1 MLATLRYS
9 LGTKL
14 KVDNWVIFLFKRRAA
29 LVNGT
34 RDHNTAL
41 VLAILAAT
49 LIITIA
55 AYIPGLSGPLFLD
68 DLQQLQGMIDH
79 SADAPDELINRH
91 IVSNSGPFGRS
102 VAMASFLGSA
112 ITHGP
117 DTWWWKYENVMF
129 HLITGLLIFWLTALI
144 LIALAPSGQ
153 KKPWLVAAGV
163 ASFWL
168 LHPLHVSTV
177 LYTVQRMTELSS
189 LFVVAGLI
197 SYMKGRQRQIRHDS
211 NGWLLIGLGFGVFFP
226 LALLSKESALLFP
239 VFCSLIEFLFFQFG
253 GTSAT
258 QKRIKVFHGALMT
271 GYLLVVMFVIMNFFD
286 FVLKSYEIRDFTLAE
301 RIYTELRIVVLY
313 LSQILMP
320 VQSKMGFF
328 HDDITLSTS
337 LFNPITTILSALL
350 LVGLLGSAV
359 ALRKR
364 LPLYAFGILFF
375 FVGHALESTI
385 FALEL
390 AFEHR
395 NYLPSLG
402 ILIAAAALF
411 QSLLKKKRTLILV
424 AIIGLTGCSLLTW
437 QRATTWGSPATM
449 YQFMYYAHPQSKRL
463 TLIFADFYTQMKRYD
478 EARATLEKMGGGL
491 GPKIHN
497 LFIDC
502 VEYGRVDRNDIL
514 TLMDHP
520 NGELDGHVAI
530 NIDDMTM
537 AALAGRCRLP
547 EMEYVSL
554 LDHLV
559 TLRSRTIIHKQTIL
573 TAKARIL
580 ESVHEIDAALGAL
593 HAAYELQPD
602 NAEPLYFSAHTLS
615 VVGRLEEAT
624 TYLTTAYEIEKTSSL
639 QHKEIAKIIY
649 RNIGS
654 MYLAQNKV
662 EEALTIYEQGVLS
675 MPGELHFPLQK
686 TKLLIQLGNY
696 EDAEQTL
703 VDIRT
708 QDRNDIVEN
717 EFIIRRLEKA
727 LEKSRGA
734 LAVY

>member
-1 MLATLRYS
+1 MPHCDILVHETESRCR
-9 LGTKL
+9 
-14 KVDNWVIFLFKRRAA
+14 VFFLFKRRTA
-29 LVNGT
+29 LLIGT
-34 RDHNTAL
+34 LDRKTAL
-41 VLAILAAT
+41 VLAMLAAA

-55 AYIPGLSGPLFLD
+55 AYFPGLSGPLFLD
-68 DLQQLQGMIDH
+68 DLPQLQGMIDH
-79 SADAPDELINRH
+79 SADAPDELFNRH
-91 IVSNSGPFGRS
+91 IVSTSGPFGRS
-102 VAMASFLGSA
+102 VTMASFLGSA

-129 HLITGLLIFWLTALI
+129 HLITGLLVFWLTALI
-144 LIALAPSGQ
+144 LVALAPSGQ
-153 KKPWLVAAGV
+153 KRPWLVAAAV

-197 SYMKGRQRQIRHDS
+197 CYVKGRQRQISHYT

-239 VFCSLIEFLFFQFG
+239 VFCSLIEFLIFQFR
-253 GTSAT
+253 GTSAA
-258 QKRIKVFHGALMT
+258 QKQIKIFQGALVT
-271 GYLLVVMFVIMNFFD
+271 GYLLIVMYVIVNFSD
-286 FVLKSYEIRDFTLAE
+286 FVLKSYEFRDFTISE
-301 RIYTELRIVVLY
+301 RLYTELRIVALY

-320 VQSKMGFF
+320 VQGKMGFF

-350 LVGLLGSAV
+350 LAGLLGSAV

-411 QSLLKKKRTLILV
+411 QPLLKRKRALIWV
-424 AIIGLTGCSLLTW
+424 AIIGLTGFSLLTW
-437 QRATTWGSPATM
+437 QRATTWGSAATM

-463 TLIFADFYTQMKRYD
+463 TLIFADSYTQSKRYD
-478 EARATLEKMGGGL
+478 KARETLEKMGGGL
-491 GPKIHN
+491 GPKMHN

-502 VEYGRVDRNDIL
+502 IEYGKVDRNDIL
-514 TLMDHP
+514 MLLNHP

-547 EMEYVSL
+547 ETEYISL
-554 LDHLV
+554 LDYLV
-559 TLRSRTIIHKQTIL
+559 TLPSRTIIHKQTVL

-602 NAEPLYFSAHTLS
+602 NAMPLYFSAHTLS
-615 VVGRLEEAT
+615 VAGRLDEAT
-624 TYLTTAYEIEKTSSL
+624 TYLTTAYEIEKTSNL
-639 QHKEIAKIIY
+639 QHKDIAKIIY
-649 RNIGS
+649 RNVAN
-654 MYLAQNKV
+654 MYLAQNRVKD
-662 EEALTIYEQGVLS
+662 ALAVCAQGVLS
-675 MPGELHFPLQK
+675 MPGEVPFSLQK
-686 TKLLIQLGNY
+686 IELLIQLGNY
-696 EDAEQTL
+696 EDAQQTL

-708 QDRNDIVEN
+708 RDTNDIAEY
-717 EFIIRRLEKA
+717 EFIIRRLEKTLQERRDA
-727 LEKSRGA
+727 LT
-734 LAVY
+734 VD